1 MDFWYMVSDQYII
14 AHLKTVLYNIG
25 LVHAPG
31 EYRTLTTESF
41 VKKNE

>member
-1 MDFWYMVSDQYII
+1 MDFWYIVSDQYIM
-14 AHLKTVLYNIG
+14 AQLKTVLYHIG

-31 EYRTLTTESF
+31 EYPTFTTESF